1 MANIAF
7 KKGLLANL
15 PKAHTEGTFYVT
27 TDERAMYLDIDNSTR
42 IRIGD
47 FQEVANLEAL
57 QDITNPSTTAL
68 YYVTDLNVLAK
79 YNGSAFVQINLDTGA
94 TSVEVVGSG
103 NAVTQASYDAVS
115 RKLTLTMGA
124 TYTTADDVDG
134 AISTA
139 VGDLGEKEPDVPY
152 ANMKEYVDEK
162 IADVVAGSIEGLG
175 ALASKDE
182 VAEADLEATLA
193 AKINGKA
200 DVGTSD
206 DTSDMDTLKGAK
218 KYADEKATAA
228 QTAAEAHADEAI
240 AALDVSDTPVAT
252 QLVSAVSEED
262 GKITV
267 TRRALVADDIPEI
280 AQSKV
285 TGLTTALAGK
295 QDTLVFNTAYDG
307 STNKVATMTDVTNAV
322 AGLSGAMHYI
332 GESTTDPA
340 TEVTVSG
347 VDEFAKGDVVTYNA
361 KEYVYDGA
369 TWRELGDESSFAVKG
384 SIKDADIAADA
395 AISQSKIAGLETA
408 LAGKATPADITTAI
422 GNLDVADEAVS
433 GQLVSAVVE
442 TDGKIAVSRRA
453 LVADDIP
460 TLAIA
465 KVEGLQDA
473 LDGKAV
479 ESDITDAIAA
489 LDVEDVAVDGQVVS
503 AVSETDGKVTV
514 SRRALVATDIPE
526 LAQDK
531 ITGLTTAL
539 AGKQDTITFETAYN
553 ASTNKA
559 ATMTDVDAAE
569 TAAKAYT
576 DTALTWGSF

>member
-1 MANIAF
+1 MLYIKLDDDMSLVITVNEPIYR
-7 KKGLLANL
+7 GDNL
-15 PKAHTEGTFYVT
+15 SQKIT
-27 TDERAMYLDIDNSTR
+27 YLIPT
-42 IRIGD
+42 
-47 FQEVANLEAL
+47 
-57 QDITNPSTTAL
+57 
-68 YYVTDLNVLAK
+68 
-79 YNGSAFVQINLDTGA
+79 
-94 TSVEVVGSG
+94 VVGEIDML
-103 NAVTQASYDAVS
+103 TASVFLSYV
-115 RKLTLTMGA
+115 R
-124 TYTTADDVDG
+124 ADGV
-134 AISTA
+134 
-139 VGDLGEKEPDVPY
+139 
-152 ANMKEYVDEK
+152 
-162 IADVVAGSIEGLG
+162 ADVVVLDRSETPYNESYFQYTFPINCKLSKYPGEVCTWIQIYSGTPSNIEGLG
-175 ALASKDE
+175 NLASKDE
-182 VAEADLEATLA
+182 VAESDLEATLA

-200 DVGTSD
+200 DVGTD
-206 DTSDMDTLKGAK
+206 DDEATADTVKGAK
-218 KYADEKATAA
+218 KYAEAEADAAETAA
-228 QTAAEAHADEAI
+228 KAYADGLVG
-240 AALDVSDTPVAT
+240 ALDVADSAVAT
-252 QLVSAVSEED
+252 QLVSAVSEKD

-267 TRRALVADDIPEI
+267 TRRALVAEDIPEI

-285 TGLTTALAGK
+285 TGLTNALDGK
-295 QDTLVFNTAYDG
+295 QDSLVFNTAYDG

-384 SIKDADIAADA
+384 SIKDTDIAADA
-395 AISQSKIAGLETA
+395 AIAQSKIAGLETA
-408 LAGKATPADITTAI
+408 LAAKATPADITTAI
-422 GNLDVADEAVS
+422 EGLDVADEAVS
-433 GQLVSAVVE
+433 GQVVSAVVE

-489 LDVEDVAVDGQVVS
+489 LDVEDSAVDGQVVS
-503 AVSETDGKVTV
+503 AVAETDGKITVT
-514 SRRALVATDIPE
+514 RRALVANDIPE
-526 LAQDK
+526 LAQNK

-539 AGKQDTITFETAYN
+539 AGKQDNITFETAYD

-569 TAAKAYT
+569 TAAKEYT